1 MNDVLT
7 NYYEMFI
14 RADSFG
20 AEHSAGFPASSL
32 GGQRFVSLR
41 ELIAEV
47 EQHNTAQSSSRSAA
61 KANTGAKRNAKAD
74 LRQKMVAVSET
85 ARVIELSIHGTAAN
99 FRMPTTNGDQA
110 LLSAARA
117 FVEKATPLKDEFIKR
132 EMPASFL
139 DDLTTAINTFEATL
153 DSRNINTEKRVTA
166 TAAIDALIE
175 RGRTIVREL
184 DAIVR
189 NKYRNDAATLAGWES
204 ATHVERPPKRKKAA
218 VPSPTTT

>member
-1 MNDVLT
+1 SINLPGRSRLPLTYKERMCLMNDVLT

-20 AEHSAGFPASSL
+20 AEHSADFPASSL

-85 ARVIELSIHGTAAN
+85 ARVIELSIPGTAQN
-99 FRMPTTNGDQA
+99 FRVPSTNGDQA

-175 RGRTIVREL
+175 RGRTIVRE
-184 DAIVR
+184 
-189 NKYRNDAATLAGWES
+189 
-204 ATHVERPPKRKKAA
+204 
-218 VPSPTTT
+218 